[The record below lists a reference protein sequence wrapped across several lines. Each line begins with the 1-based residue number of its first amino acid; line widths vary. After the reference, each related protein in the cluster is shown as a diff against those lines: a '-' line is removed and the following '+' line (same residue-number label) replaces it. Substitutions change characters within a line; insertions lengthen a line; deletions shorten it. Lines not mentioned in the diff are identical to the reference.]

1 MSTKRIAL
9 RTISLFFALLIGAT
23 AISCGSDGT
32 SEVTQRKLRARRPLS
47 SMTAAFRTICP
58 SLTLKDGL

>member
-1 MSTKRIAL
+1 MFTKRIAL

-32 SEVTQRKLRARRPLS
+32 SELQPGNTSAS
-47 SMTAAFRTICP
+47 TTASMTAAVQDNLPELDLEGRT
-58 SLTLKDGL
+58 